1 MLKSIKFTK
10 ILSLTLFLGLVA
22 SSLLIL
28 NARAAESQTNDKA
41 DFQTSLNNK
50 YLAGG
55 NLEVTQ
61 DSPKD
66 LVIAGGTISIT
77 SSVQRNL
84 IAAGGTVDIKGPV
97 GASVRATGGTVKLES
112 NVSEDVIIAAGEV
125 IIKNSTINGDLI
137 VTSGKLT
144 IENSKIKGD
153 FYGSYGEVSG
163 DISSQVAGKQNI
175 QKIEE
180 NKRDVSAEFL
190 SNLNL
195 YGQFS
200 VIIVALVIYWIQ
212 KKRDWVEIDNIKFNG
227 QFGWDFLIGS
237 VTLIVPS
244 IVIII
249 SGLLSLIPFVGY
261 LSLFPFISTLSG
273 WIYLTSI
280 LSLVFVPIYLAN
292 LLRNS
297 FNKKISVLNW
307 LFISFGIIFFLR
319 LFVVLVPVLFIL
331 ELPITIV
338 GTSVFGYILRN
349 LYSKYLT
356 KETESE

>member
-1 MLKSIKFTK
+1 MFKLIKFTK
-10 ILSLTLFLGLVA
+10 LLPLTLFLVLVL
-22 SSLLIL
+22 SSLLFV
-28 NARAAESQTNDKA
+28 NVKAADNQSNDTA
-41 DFQTSLNNK
+41 EFQSTSKNL

-55 NLEVTQ
+55 NLDVSQEAV
-61 DSPKD
+61 KD
-66 LVIAGGTISIT
+66 LVIAGGTVNIT
-77 SSVQRNL
+77 SPVQRNL
-84 IAAGGTVDIKGPV
+84 IAAGGTVDIKGSV
-97 GASVRATGGTVKLES
+97 GASLRAAGGTVKLES
-112 NVSEDVIIAAGEV
+112 NVNEDVIIAAGEV
-125 IIKNSTINGDLI
+125 IIKNTTINGDLI
-137 VTSGKLT
+137 VSAGKLT
-144 IENSKIKGD
+144 LENSKIKGD
-153 FYGSYGEVSG
+153 FYGSYEEVSG

-190 SNLNL
+190 ANLNL

-200 VIIVALVIYWIQ
+200 VIIVALAIYWIQ
-212 KKRDWVEIDNIKFNG
+212 KKRGGIEIESIKFNG

-237 VTLIVPS
+237 LTLIIPS
-244 IVIII
+244 IVFII

-261 LSLFPFISTLSG
+261 LSLFPFIATFSG

-297 FNKKISVLNW
+297 FNDKISILNW

-319 LFVVLVPVLFIL
+319 LFVALVPVLFIL

-338 GTSVFGYILRN
+338 GTSVFGYIIRN
-349 LYSKYLT
+349 LYSKYLA
-356 KETESE
+356 KETEAE